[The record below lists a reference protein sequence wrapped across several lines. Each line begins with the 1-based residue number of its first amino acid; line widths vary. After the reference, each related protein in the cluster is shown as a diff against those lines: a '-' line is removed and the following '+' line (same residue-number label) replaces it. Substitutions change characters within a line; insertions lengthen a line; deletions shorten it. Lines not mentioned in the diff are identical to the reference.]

1 MSFNV
6 AVATDNGKD
15 INQHFGKTKQ
25 FYIYQVELDG
35 SYEQV
40 SIRNVD
46 IDNLNDCFSSS
57 SCKNGHGCSG
67 GGCNP
72 HDYLSSTIKLI
83 DDCKYL
89 LASKIG
95 KGIENNLKKYDI
107 TSFSIE
113 LPISEAIQKIVIYEN
128 RLNKFK
134 NNGGL

>member
-15 INQHFGKTKQ
+15 INQNFGKTKQ

-35 SYEQV
+35 SYEQI
-40 SIRNVD
+40 SIRNVY

-57 SCKNGHGCSG
+57 SCGNGNGCGG
-67 GGCNP
+67 GGCSP
-72 HDYLSSTIKLI
+72 HDYLPAIIELI
-83 DDCKYL
+83 DDCKYI
-89 LASKIG
+89 LASKVG
-95 KGIENNLKKYDI
+95 KGIENNLKRYNI

-113 LPISEAIQKIVIYEN
+113 FPIDEAIQKIVIYEN

>member
-25 FYIYQVELDG
+25 FYIYQIALNG
-35 SYEQV
+35 SYKLI
-40 SIRNVD
+40 SIRNVS
-46 IDNLNDCFSSS
+46 IDSFNDCFSSS
-57 SCKNGHGCSG
+57 NCGNGNGCSG
-67 GGCNP
+67 RGCNP
-72 HDYLSSTIKLI
+72 HDCLPAVIELI
-83 DDCKYL
+83 DDCKYV

-95 KGIENNLKKYDI
+95 KRVENSLKRYDI

-113 LPISEAIQKIVIYEN
+113 LSIDEAIQKIVIYED

-134 NNGGL
+134 NNGGF